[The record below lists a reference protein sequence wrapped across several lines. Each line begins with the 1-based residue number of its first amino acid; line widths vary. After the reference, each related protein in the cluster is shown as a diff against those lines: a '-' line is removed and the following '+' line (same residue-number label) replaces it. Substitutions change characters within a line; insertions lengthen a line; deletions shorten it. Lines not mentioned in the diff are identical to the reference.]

1 MPVKRATTCT
11 LTVPTP
17 ETRPASRGSTSSR
30 TPSRTPSRTGLS
42 VRELLHSQSTLMES
56 TSSPRSSPKPTS
68 PKESTGRT
76 SPLSALAPQALSL
89 PQLRPVR
96 SQHRHRTWAGPAP
109 PCDGFG
115 MGEREGGGE
124 EAGTA
129 VLPKA
134 SNTKVEVGAAMSIP
148 REPRTNAIDRQW
160 EADAAFRPTPQAQ
173 LISLLSP
180 KREEKRSKEKPHG
193 IEKSEAE
200 NEPASPTSPMSPA
213 SPTSPGSSKS
223 LGFSRTWGGA
233 VGGRGFSKRL
243 GVPSQPPSRRPS
255 SDPSEPLKKIRSLE
269 EGEKIFDLYY
279 WEKVLQQEGDG
290 GKVVVCRPKDQ
301 ADEEFNFVMKIKSK
315 ESLRED
321 LHEEEFVRAQT
332 RLLNFPPH
340 PGVIR
345 LREILEDETFYY
357 VVMDRASGGPFF
369 ECLLQEYKDG
379 HMPPQAV
386 SSVARDIL
394 ATLCHL
400 HKQGILHRDIK
411 PDNLVMHLQDD
422 PSTGRK
428 LQKVA
433 LIDFDHADAAFSP
446 QASRSLATRHCYGTA
461 RFNAPEAFLGMYSAH
476 TDLYSVGVIVYLLL
490 TGEMPY
496 PSDFFDFPDHS
507 PKSPAANRRWMENV
521 VMQMQSHPVDWS
533 HMTFTEIPQSKDF
546 CQRLLAFDPAD
557 RFGSANEALAHPWLS
572 KSESDSEG

>member
-1 MPVKRATTCT
+1 
-11 LTVPTP
+11 
-17 ETRPASRGSTSSR
+17 
-30 TPSRTPSRTGLS
+30 
-42 VRELLHSQSTLMES
+42 
-56 TSSPRSSPKPTS
+56 
-68 PKESTGRT
+68 
-76 SPLSALAPQALSL
+76 
-89 PQLRPVR
+89 
-96 SQHRHRTWAGPAP
+96 
-109 PCDGFG
+109 
-115 MGEREGGGE
+115 
-124 EAGTA
+124 
-129 VLPKA
+129 
-134 SNTKVEVGAAMSIP
+134 MSIP

-160 EADAAFRPTPQAQ
+160 EADATFRPTPQAQ

-200 NEPASPTSPMSPA
+200 NEPASPMSPM